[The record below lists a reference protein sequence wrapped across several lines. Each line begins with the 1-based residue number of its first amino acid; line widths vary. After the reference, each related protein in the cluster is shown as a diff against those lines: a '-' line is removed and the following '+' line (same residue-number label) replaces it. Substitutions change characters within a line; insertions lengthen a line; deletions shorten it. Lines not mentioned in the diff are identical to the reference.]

1 MLEGTARMNR
11 AESGHWSERLR
22 QERIQRNWRQKD
34 LADQLGATIVT
45 VKRWEQGHHLPS
57 NYFRQKLCILF
68 KQSAEALG
76 FPSEGSL
83 SAEEIAIEVL
93 KARRR
98 TMRNITVPAAKQMT
112 LLASEP
118 HPLVEEIKQLAIDE
132 LTPIEA
138 INKLYELQQKA
149 HKEY

>member
-1 MLEGTARMNR
+1 MNR
-11 AESGHWSERLR
+11 AGAIHWSERLR

-57 NYFRQKLCILF
+57 SYFRQKLCILF
-68 KQSAEALG
+68 EQSAESLG

-83 SAEEIAIEVL
+83 STEEIAIEVL
-93 KARRR
+93 KAHRKAMRDI
-98 TMRNITVPAAKQMT
+98 TMPAARQMT

-118 HPLVEEIKQLAIDE
+118 HPLVEEIKRLAIDE

-138 INKLYELQQKA
+138 ISKLYELQRRAQKE
-149 HKEY
+149 H